1 MIDWFAKGKKGDG
14 FRTKLGVI
22 DSWLDSSLAGS
33 WQGLQDRYNAASSFF
48 AQFRLSGWKRWLNEG
63 ISECL
68 TLGAGGLV
76 VMFALAIPAFQ
87 DFDETKVLGTGKY
100 SVKFFD
106 RNGKEI
112 GQRGILHNDSVPL
125 EDIPDIMV
133 KATLAT
139 EDRRFF
145 DHYGVDIIGTGR
157 ALATNLNAGETVQGG
172 STLTQQL
179 AKNLFL
185 SSERSL
191 TRKVKELFLSFW
203 LEARFSKKEI
213 LKLYFDRAYMGGGAF
228 GLEAAAQFYF
238 GKSIRQVNLAEA
250 AMLAGLFKAPTKY
263 APHVDL
269 PAARAR
275 ANDVLSNLV
284 DAGFMTAGQVHSAR
298 LNPAVPVETRQ
309 ASSPDWFLDWAF
321 EEIQR
326 IADGRGQFVLSA
338 RTTIDLPMQALAEQA
353 LVSTIRQHGRAQNAK
368 SGALVAMEPDGAVRA
383 VVGGIDYGESQ
394 FNRATHAR
402 RQPGSSFKLYVYA
415 NAIEKGGLTPKSTV
429 RDAGVTCGNW
439 SPKNYDGSHGGGGSY
454 ALGTAF
460 AKSLNTTAV
469 ELSLKYDRD
478 KVIEMTQRLGVQGV
492 KKTCSMALG
501 DSGITPLQHTG
512 AFAHFANGGKSARP
526 YGILEITNSR
536 GETIYNRDTDEPDA
550 QQVIQRRHAEYMNQ
564 ILQMVVTEGTGKK
577 AALDFTYTAGKTGT
591 SSSYRD
597 AWFVGFS
604 GALVTGV
611 WIGNDDYRPMASV
624 TGGSIPA
631 IAWHAFM
638 SVAHQNMNIPQIPGL
653 PVHPTQVA
661 ERGRQEELKRQ
672 QPQVTQQEQAAS
684 SRRASSLMPVQ
695 SREAL
700 KKLARSLRAAA
711 GIPEEVAPAPAAAP
725 VLAPA
730 GPPAGPAKP
739 TPGKTPGTAPAAPAA
754 PAPGRPRRAADAG
767 IGDVG
772 IGDVGVGD
780 RGDRAARNAALET
793 ATGKPG
799 QSSGR

>member
-1 MIDWFAKGKKGDG
+1 MIDWFAKSKKGDG
-14 FRTKLGVI
+14 LWAKLGVI

-48 AQFRLSGWKRWLNEG
+48 AKFRLSGWKRLLNEG

-145 DHYGVDIIGTGR
+145 DHYGIDIIGTGR

-191 TRKVKELFLSFW
+191 TRKIKELFLSFW
-203 LEARFSKKEI
+203 LEARFTKQDI

-238 GKSIRQVNLAEA
+238 GKSIRQVNLSEA

-338 RTTIDLPMQALAEQA
+338 RTTIDLSTQALAEQA

-383 VVGGIDYGESQ
+383 VVGGVDYGESQ

-454 ALGTAF
+454 SLGTAF

-478 KVIEMTQRLGVQGV
+478 KLIEMTQRLGVQGV

-536 GETIYNRDTDEPDA
+536 GETIYNRDTDEPEA
-550 QQVIQRRHAEYMNQ
+550 QQIIQRRHVEYVNQ
-564 ILQMVVTEGTGKK
+564 IMQMVVTEGTGKK
-577 AALDFTYTAGKTGT
+577 AALDFTHTVGKTGT

-604 GALVTGV
+604 GSLVTGV
-611 WIGNDDYRPMASV
+611 WIGNDDYRPMSNV

-638 SVAHQNMNIPQIPGL
+638 SVAHQSMNIPQIAGL
-653 PVHPTQVA
+653 SVHPTQVA
-661 ERGRQEELKRQ
+661 ERSRMEELKRQ
-672 QPQVTQQEQAAS
+672 QPQVSQQDPGANT
-684 SRRASSLMPVQ
+684 RRASSLMPVK

-700 KKLARSLRAAA
+700 KQLARSLRSAA
-711 GIPEEVAPAPAAAP
+711 GIPEEVPPAPAVPAVVPA
-725 VLAPA
+725 APA
-730 GPPAGPAKP
+730 GPAATSPKQGPA
-739 TPGKTPGTAPAAPAA
+739 TSPAAPTP
-754 PAPGRPRRAADAG
+754 PASGRPRRAADAG
-767 IGDVG
+767 TGAAAETG
-772 IGDVGVGD
+772 AAAN
-780 RGDRAARNAALET
+780 RAARNAALERKT
-793 ATGKPG
+793 ANPG
-799 QSSGR
+799 Q

>member
-1 MIDWFAKGKKGDG
+1 MIDWFAKGKKGDSLG
-14 FRTKLGVI
+14 TRLGVI
-22 DSWLDSSLAGS
+22 DSWLDSSLAGT
-33 WQGLQDRYNAASSFF
+33 WQGIQDRYNAASSFF
-48 AQFRLSGWKRWLNEG
+48 AQFRISGWKRLLNEG

-76 VMFALAIPAFQ
+76 VMFAMAIPAFTE
-87 DFDETKVLGTGKY
+87 FDESKVLGTGKY
-100 SVKFFD
+100 SVKFLD

-125 EDIPDIMV
+125 DEIPDVMI

-145 DHYGVDIIGTGR
+145 EHYGIDIIGTGR

-191 TRKVKELFLSFW
+191 TRKIKEMFLSFW
-203 LEARFSKKEI
+203 LEARFTKQQI

-228 GLEAAAQFYF
+228 GVEAAAQFYF
-238 GKSIRQVNLAEA
+238 AKSVRQVTLAEA

-263 APHVDL
+263 APHIDL

-284 DAGFMTAGQVHSAR
+284 DAGLMTAGQVHSAR
-298 LNPAVPVETRQ
+298 LNPATPVETRQ
-309 ASSPDWFLDWAF
+309 ASSPDWYLDWAF

-326 IADGRGQFVLSA
+326 IAEGRGQFVLTA
-338 RTTIDLPMQALAEQA
+338 RTTIDLGMQQLAEQA

-415 NAIEKGGLTPKSTV
+415 NAIEKGGLTPRSIV

-454 ALGTAF
+454 PLGTAF

-478 KVIEMTQRLGVQGV
+478 NVVKMTQRLGVQGV

-501 DSGITPLQHTG
+501 DSGISPLQHTG

-526 YGILEITNSR
+526 YAILEIANSR
-536 GETIYNRDTDEPDA
+536 GESIYNRDTDEPEA

-564 ILQMVVTEGTGKK
+564 ILQLVVTEGTGKK
-577 AALDFTYTAGKTGT
+577 AQLDFTHTAGKTGT

-611 WIGNDDYRPMASV
+611 WIGNDDYRPMSNV

-653 PVHPTQVA
+653 PVHAAQVS
-661 ERGRQEELKRQ
+661 ERQRLDEIKRS
-672 QPQVTQQEQAAS
+672 QPQVAQQEQTGGG
-684 SRRASSLMPVQ
+684 RRPSSLMPVQ
-695 SREAL
+695 AREAL
-700 KKLARSLRAAA
+700 KKLAQTLRSAA
-711 GIPEEVAPAPAAAP
+711 GIPEEVPPVPGTPAA
-725 VLAPA
+725 
-730 GPPAGPAKP
+730 
-739 TPGKTPGTAPAAPAA
+739 AAPAA
-754 PAPGRPRRAADAG
+754 PSRPAAGQPKPSAPAGVAPASPAPATPASGRPRRAADAAT
-767 IGDVG
+767 
-772 IGDVGVGD
+772 D
-780 RGDRAARNAALET
+780 RVPRSAALDG
-793 ATGKPG
+793 ASG
-799 QSSGR
+799 QPVR